1 VKEEKKNGIHCYTAA
16 EAQGTTHHFKCSSI
30 LMCPQR
36 LAISRSLVTVA
47 SAASGGYVWELNC
60 SGVKAEEETQPVRD
74 AF

>member
-1 VKEEKKNGIHCYTAA
+1 
-16 EAQGTTHHFKCSSI
+16 
-30 LMCPQR
+30 MCPQR

-74 AF
+74 AFWAVWEQGRDLQEDQS